1 MTTNIKKSW
10 FLVNWDKPK
19 RIKRH
24 MKRFSRKSRNISLII
39 SMTDRYH
46 LNMPDAYKD
55 IVTNKALHYSKQNYI
70 LYYIMNA
77 YLNGEMTKDNYV
89 EVIDN
94 VYKGKSYWPKTRPKG
109 YPKYQ
114 PLVPDTPK
122 TDATQKK
129 TLLGMIINKIVG

>member
-1 MTTNIKKSW
+1 MTTDIKKSW

-24 MKRFSRKSRNISLII
+24 IKRFSRKSRNVSSIKL
-39 SMTDRYH
+39 MADRYH
-46 LNMPDAYKD
+46 LDMPDVYKN
-55 IVTNKALHYSKQNYI
+55 IVKDKASHYEKQYYR
-70 LYYIMNA
+70 LWYIMNA

-94 VYKGKSYWPKTRPKG
+94 VYKGKSYWLKTRPKD

-114 PLVPDTPK
+114 PLVPDAPK
-122 TDATQKK
+122 KVEVQKE
-129 TLLGMIINKIVG
+129 TLLGKIIHKIVG